1 LTNLNVSFEYH
12 SIFSDVKIYRY
23 VVVIKEI
30 EMVDKAVSML
40 RLPPLYRIK
49 YQNHAANKLKPSQA
63 LSKSMMRS
71 KSLSYA
77 EFCRHQIA

>member
-1 LTNLNVSFEYH
+1 M
-12 SIFSDVKIYRY
+12 
-23 VVVIKEI
+23 
-30 EMVDKAVSML
+30 EMAEEVGSML
-40 RLPPLYRIK
+40 RLPSLYKIK
-49 YQNHAANKLKPSQA
+49 FQNRAANKLKPSQA